1 MPKKRSTGKDDKSDF
16 LFAHNMINRLA
27 VIVGHC
33 DLLKELLVEDAK
45 HMNHVDLIKKNA
57 LSMAEDLKDYQ
68 RSIATMKRA
77 G

>member
-1 MPKKRSTGKDDKSDF
+1 
-16 LFAHNMINRLA
+16 MINRLA